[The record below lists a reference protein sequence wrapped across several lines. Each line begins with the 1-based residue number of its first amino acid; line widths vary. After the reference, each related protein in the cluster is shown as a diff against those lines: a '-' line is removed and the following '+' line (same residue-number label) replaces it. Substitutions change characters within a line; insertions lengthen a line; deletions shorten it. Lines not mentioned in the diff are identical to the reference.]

1 MTIVLTENKS
11 KRRDQLVIM
20 AEIVDISKKG
30 TTKTDIMFKANL
42 SFSQLNQ
49 YLTLL
54 TQANFLEKFLINRKE
69 IFKATPKGYEF
80 MERQYQVINFI
91 NANRRNSVKTSF
103 DNIFQRSKVCSP
115 ADISYFSK
123 Y

>member
-1 MTIVLTENKS
+1 MTIMLTENKS

-54 TQANFLEKFLINRKE
+54 TQTSFLEKLLINRKE
-69 IFKATPKGYEF
+69 IYKTTKKGYEF
-80 MERQYQVINFI
+80 MEKQYQVINFI
-91 NANRRNSVKTSF
+91 NENRRNSVKTSF
-103 DNIFQRSKVCSP
+103 DNIFQRGKVCSP
-115 ADISYFSK
+115 SEISYFSK